1 MPAEALESRTMP
13 RQLRRLALPV
23 LIVVAL
29 AAPASAAAAPTAEA
43 AKRCDI
49 GAGTG
54 YGTTYVTSIRVSGTS
69 CRSGKRVIKAYHAC
83 RPGRSGRCDRRVR
96 GYRCN
101 EGSRDKSPVQY
112 DAKVVCRNGGNVVT
126 HRYTQN
132 I

>member
-1 MPAEALESRTMP
+1 MP
-13 RQLRRLALPV
+13 RQLRCLALPA
-23 LIVVAL
+23 LIVAAL
-29 AAPASAAAAPTAEA
+29 AAPTPAAAAAPAAEA

-54 YGTTYVTSIRVSGTS
+54 YGTTYVTSIRVSSTS

-83 RPGRSGRCDRRVR
+83 RPGRAGRCGHRVR